1 MKRLIPCLLFFL
13 LFSANAC
20 SKKNDA
26 QPPKTVDLGEVE
38 SAQNQNTKRV
48 KPAKHRPSPKEQK
61 NDPVD
66 EKRAQPQIDEPQ
78 NLPTPEIDDPTPTDH
93 LPPDSN
99 DGFDFS
105 DDTNDTPKQAAP
117 IRRPAPKPGL
127 SIEKLINIRELREQT
142 GYAGALSESELPGQ
156 TPDAR
161 YNALR
166 LSTDNP
172 KELGFAIQVWKPGNA
187 ASAAERFQN
196 LFAQS
201 FGGKKLHAVATD
213 AFVASHHNMNELA
226 FYESKKQATVL
237 ISCSE
242 KICSQDQLKAIVQIV
257 QRRL

>member
-1 MKRLIPCLLFFL
+1 MKRLIPCLLLCL

-20 SKKNDA
+20 SKKDDA
-26 QPPKTVDLGEVE
+26 QQPKTIDLGEVD
-38 SAQNQNTKRV
+38 SSQNSNTKRV
-48 KPAKHRPSPKEQK
+48 KPAKHRPTPKEQNK
-61 NDPVD
+61 NAID
-66 EKRAQPQIDEPQ
+66 EKRLPPQTDEPQ
-78 NLPTPEIDDPTPTDH
+78 NLPAPTADEPPTAQNI
-93 LPPDSN
+93 PAETN

-105 DDTNDTPKQAAP
+105 DDTNDTPKQTAP

-142 GYAGALSESELPGQ
+142 GYAGALSESDLPGQ

-213 AFVASHHNMNELA
+213 AFVASHHNINELA

>member
-1 MKRLIPCLLFFL
+1 MKRLLPCLLLCL
-13 LFSANAC
+13 LFSANAR
-20 SKKNDA
+20 SKKDDA
-26 QPPKTVDLGEVE
+26 PSPKTVDLGEVE
-38 SAQNQNTKRV
+38 SSQNQNIKRV
-48 KPAKHRPSPKEQK
+48 KPAKHRPSPKEQN
-61 NDPVD
+61 NDPSA
-66 EKRAQPQIDEPQ
+66 EKHAPDKIDEPS
-78 NLPTPEIDDPTPTDH
+78 TPPAPSDDATPSAAPSPTDE
-93 LPPDSN
+93 N

-105 DDTNDTPKQAAP
+105 NDTNDTPKQTAP

-127 SIEKLINIRELREQT
+127 PIEKLINIRELREQT
-142 GYAGALSESELPGQ
+142 GYAGALSESDLPGQ

-201 FGGKKLHAVATD
+201 FGGKKLQAVATD
-213 AFVASHHNMNELA
+213 AFVASHHNINELA